1 MVSDGPAKSWAIG
14 SAGSAPS
21 SSRVR
26 PFRQLLLRIHL
37 YIYYIHTYILIYL
50 SLSLYIQFFLIY
62 FPFDF
67 VCYVFPSSLG
77 FRTYVHDMFNEYFFF
92 LISLRTER
100 KTCRGYFSALF
111 LHASLWTLFTFIYI
125 FHCSSRKYVRNV
137 RITSAYLYRSLT
149 RSPAT
154 QYIARFIF
162 CIAKQYFSG

>member
-37 YIYYIHTYILIYL
+37 YIYYIHTYIFIYL
-50 SLSLYIQFFLIY
+50 SLSLYIQYFFIY

-92 LISLRTER
+92 
-100 KTCRGYFSALF
+100 FLF
-111 LHASLWTLFTFIYI
+111 LYALSVKLVGGILALSFCMCHFERYLHLFT
-125 FHCSSRKYVRNV
+125 
-137 RITSAYLYRSLT
+137 
-149 RSPAT
+149 
-154 QYIARFIF
+154 
-162 CIAKQYFSG
+162 YFTVVVVNTFVTLG